1 MQKVLLPLF
10 NDALGDN
17 IVHSYVGANVSTVLG
32 AEQTVLVYEDRPYK
46 REMTQFFNPWAN
58 QIVSVDAPRVLLFPD
73 LYRNFYILSCASMQ
87 WTTAAQFED
96 PVFLRPVRERPENEK
111 VFVVCE
117 QLLEGLGLQAGS
129 WHCIIHS
136 RELGYKHKYGHAN
149 LRCAD
154 PMNYFRVAQH
164 VVDRLGGQVVR
175 VGDPSMTRWPKKE
188 GIIDLTRLDGVGVFI
203 CQAFA
208 LSKARFVVA
217 TDGGIHP
224 VGSAFGVPTLLS
236 NLTTGAFCWNPW
248 DLLLTKHFHMDDGRV
263 LSNEHALLG
272 NVLRYQDSRD
282 IPAEAGIQR
291 IEDNSVEELIA
302 ATEQLHQNAVNLS
315 RPTIPTHT
323 ASSQKRMQGCLSYPG
338 QRISCVGASFFPLH

>member
-1 MQKVLLPLF
+1 MF

-17 IVHSYVGANVSTVLG
+17 ILHSYVGANVSAVLG

-46 REMTQFFNPWAN
+46 KEMTQFFNPWAN
-58 QIVSVDAPRVLLFPD
+58 QILSVNAPQVPLFPD
-73 LYRNFYILSCASMQ
+73 IYRQFYILSYPFMM
-87 WTTAAQFED
+87 WTTAAQFEN
-96 PVFLRPVRERPENEK
+96 PVFLRPVRERPENEHA
-111 VFVVCE
+111 FEVCE
-117 QLLEGLGLQAGS
+117 QTLKEVGLEDGA

-136 RELGYKHKYGHAN
+136 RELAYKYKYGHAN

-154 PMNYFRVAQH
+154 PMNYFKVAEH
-164 VVDRLGGQVVR
+164 IVDRLGGQVVR

-188 GIIDLTRLDGVGVFI
+188 GIIDLTRLDGVGVFV
-203 CQAFA
+203 CQALA

-248 DLLLTKHFHMDDGRV
+248 DLLLTKHFHMSDGRV
-263 LSNEHALLG
+263 LANSDALLG

-282 IPAEAGIQR
+282 IPANSGIQNIR
-291 IEDNSVEELIA
+291 DNSVEELIA
-302 ATEQLHQNAVNLS
+302 ATEQLHQNAAELS
-315 RPTIPTHT
+315 HLRSLSTSAR
-323 ASSQKRMQGCLSYPG
+323 ASGCLSITNHAIG
-338 QRISCVGASFFPLH
+338 CVGARFFSLS